1 MIEVHNLT
9 KSYGQV
15 RAVDSVSFTAQPGR
29 VTGFLGPNGAG
40 KSTTMR
46 LILGLESAD
55 HGTARVNGRAARS
68 FGHPMTELGALID
81 GQGALGGLTARAHLR
96 ALAATHAISRMR
108 VEELLDL
115 TGLAGA
121 ANRRVRGFSLG
132 MKQRLGLAGA
142 LLGDPA
148 TVILDEPVNGLDPDG
163 VIWVRNLL
171 RGLADD
177 GRCVFLSSHLMSELE
192 RIVDDLVVID
202 RGRVVAGG
210 SLSEVV
216 SGRAGAV
223 EVRARESVRLA
234 HALQGR
240 GAEVVTTVRRTL
252 LVRNLDSDA
261 IGELALKEGIA
272 LAELVPLGT
281 SLEEAYLSL
290 TDDTPREGV
299 QHV

>member
-1 MIEVHNLT
+1 MIEVENLA
-9 KSYGQV
+9 KSYGPV
-15 RAVDSVSFTAQPGR
+15 RALDSVSFTAQRGR

-46 LILGLESAD
+46 LILGLERAD
-55 HGTARVNGRAARS
+55 HGTARINGRAARS
-68 FGHPMTELGALID
+68 FDDPMVEVGALID

-96 ALAATHAISRMR
+96 ALAATHGISRAR

-115 TGLAGA
+115 TGLADA
-121 ANRRVRGFSLG
+121 AHRRVRGFSLG

-142 LLGDPA
+142 LLGDPV
-148 TVILDEPVNGLDPDG
+148 TLILDEPINGLDPDG

-171 RGLADD
+171 RGLADE

-192 RIVDDLVVID
+192 RIVDDLVIID
-202 RGRVVAGG
+202 AGRVVAGG
-210 SLSEVV
+210 TLSEVV

-223 EVRARESVRLA
+223 EVRARHAHRLA
-234 HALQGR
+234 QALEGL
-240 GAEVVTTVRRTL
+240 GAEVTTTARGTL
-252 LVRNLDSDA
+252 LVRGPDSDT
-261 IGELALKEGIA
+261 IGELALQEGIA
-272 LAELVPLGT
+272 LAELVPVTT

-290 TDDTPREGV
+290 TDAPKENV